1 GNAGANECKT
11 RSRAVSEEQFE
22 VNFLT
27 PRPRRGRQ
35 ARMTDYMGSVDRARA
50 WMYRGDNSLIRYLQG
65 NSASWRG
72 FHA

>member
-1 GNAGANECKT
+1 NECKT

-27 PRPRRGRQ
+27 PPASRQ
-35 ARMTDYMGSVDRARA
+35 ASRMTDYMGSVYRARA
-50 WMYRGDNSLIRYLQG
+50 WMYHGDNSLIRYLQG